1 MRKVRLALFRA
12 YVEADGKL
20 NKEQILEIITAL
32 EPFVKDFIPEPV
44 TEQPSEAVNG

>member
-20 NKEQILEIITAL
+20 SREQILEIITAL
-32 EPFVKDFIPEPV
+32 EPFVKNYEPKPV
-44 TEQPSEAVNG
+44 YVEGGNGPK